1 MESDVKDI
9 WKQVTYPIVGACQEV
24 HKQLG
29 PFLNEYMYQD
39 ALAIELDLRNMAF
52 DKEYYFAANY
62 KGQQIEHKHFVDFR
76 VTSGDIPVIVE
87 CKAVEVLADV
97 HRQQLWNYMRL
108 TGINYG
114 VLYNFAP
121 VYAQCEKY
129 HYNPQTRKMI
139 AF

>member
-1 MESDVKDI
+1 MQNDKDI
-9 WKQVTYPIVGACQEV
+9 WKQLVYPTIGACQEV
-24 HKQLG
+24 HKHLG

-39 ALAIELDLRNMAF
+39 ALAIELSLRGIPF
-52 DKEYYFAANY
+52 DKEYQFAADY
-62 KGQQIEHKHFVDFR
+62 KGHAIEHRHIADFR
-76 VTSGDIPVIVE
+76 IMNDDVPVLIE
-87 CKAVEVLADV
+87 CKAVDNLTDA

-108 TGINYG
+108 TGIQYG

-129 HYNPQTRKMI
+129 HYDPQTFKMV

>member
-1 MESDVKDI
+1 MQIDKDT
-9 WKQVTYPIVGACQEV
+9 WKQIVFPIIGACQEV
-24 HKQLG
+24 HKELG

-39 ALAIELDLRNMAF
+39 ALAIELSLRNIIF

-62 KGQQIEHKHFVDFR
+62 KGQIIYHKHYVDFR
-76 VTSGDIPVIVE
+76 VMNIDTPVIVE
-87 CKAVEVLADV
+87 CKAVDNLADT

-108 TGINYG
+108 TGINIG

-121 VYAQCEKY
+121 VYAKCEKY
-129 HYNPQTRKMI
+129 YYDTSSSRMI